1 MLSKVVFALL
11 LAVTLG
17 FPTERAENTRP
28 SLQDA
33 DWKQRLTGLN
43 RQTQNADGG
52 DEEVQAQP
60 LTDPEAVD
68 HSAVKATPEKQAV
81 NWWEKDH
88 SEVVAAAE
96 PAVAAAEE
104 PAVLNAEEPIAD
116 AAAPAVE
123 GEPQAVAASAAPDEE
138 EVAAVPQ
145 KESHTNVEGTWN
157 KEPARQEKEP
167 IETKPWW
174 ETDST
179 TANGDSSS
187 SAAPFIPEE
196 KGEEEPAVTEFTGV
210 LPEEEVVAAVPHSSN
225 NSQKVKP
232 LTPHHSSSSVNTSV
246 NNDD

>member
-1 MLSKVVFALL
+1 MNVEMG
-11 LAVTLG
+11 T
-17 FPTERAENTRP
+17 
-28 SLQDA
+28 
-33 DWKQRLTGLN
+33 
-43 RQTQNADGG
+43 
-52 DEEVQAQP
+52 
-60 LTDPEAVD
+60 EAVQF
-68 HSAVKATPEKQAV
+68 HFWEYIIRIFVAVYYCIVQATPEKQAV

-88 SEVVAAAE
+88 SEVVAAE

-123 GEPQAVAASAAPDEE
+123 GEPQAVAEAAAAAPEEE
-138 EVAAVPQ
+138 EVAAAPQ

-179 TANGDSSS
+179 TAANGDSSS

-196 KGEEEPAVTEFTGV
+196 KQQEEEEPAVTEFTGV
-210 LPEEEVVAAVPHSSN
+210 LPEEEVVAAPHSSN
-225 NSQKVKP
+225 SNQKVKP
-232 LTPHHSSSSVNTSV
+232 LTPHHSSVNTSV